1 MGPTKECSPGKY
13 VSSERAKDS
22 IKKDRGIFGRTGAKT
37 ESEWMILLD
46 CISWGRAD
54 NFARTP
60 KEVTAR
66 LDSLIKEIHAIQGPY
81 MHGEKDCNVI
91 LVAHGHILRAFVKRW
106 LKYPLDMPLSLML
119 EPGGIGILR

>member
-1 MGPTKECSPGKY
+1 MEPTKECSPEKFGNDG
-13 VSSERAKDS
+13 RTRGS
-22 IKKDRGIFGRTGAKT
+22 IKQDRGTFGRMGAKT
-37 ESEWMILLD
+37 ESEWIFLLD
-46 CISWGRAD
+46 GISQGRTE
-54 NFARTP
+54 NFVRTP
-60 KEVTAR
+60 GEVTAR
-66 LDSLIKEIHAIQGPY
+66 LDSLIREIYAVQGPY